1 MYARPARA
9 GNPERPALTRPK
21 GRAYKIPSPPRKGM
35 SPVAVNLYVTANI
48 IHGDIDT
55 EMARNVIWLPQVFKL
70 YTP

>member
-1 MYARPARA
+1 
-9 GNPERPALTRPK
+9 
-21 GRAYKIPSPPRKGM
+21 M